1 MATLY
6 NWKLV
11 NGGRTGNSLLLEGD
25 IEGYDGAKRD
35 ESGYER
41 GSSQVED
48 GTFIVTAPVQ
58 RIVRYYDSWKGEGI
72 VFIADFY
79 SSEKGHQF
87 HHLKLKNPDEEWL
100 DEMGKT
106 MAHFC
111 KNLKKLLSNNAR
123 VEYKDEIH
131 SSGKVNYEED
141 YLSDVWEDKDEDF
154 WDHESPTSKRLK
166 VYREHKR
173 QSRSS

>member
-1 MATLY
+1 MAKLY

-11 NGGRTGNSLLLEGD
+11 SGGRTGNSLLLEGD
-25 IEGYDGAKRD
+25 IEGYDGAKVG
-35 ESGYER
+35 ESGRHEIE
-41 GSSQVED
+41 SSKVED

-58 RIVRYYDSWKGEGI
+58 RIVRYYWGRDDGI

-87 HHLKLKNPDEEWL
+87 SHLRLKNPDEEWL
-100 DEMGKT
+100 NEMGKT
-106 MAHFC
+106 MVHFC
-111 KNLKKLLSNNAR
+111 KNLKKLLESR
-123 VEYKDEIH
+123 RIEYRDEVDGG
-131 SSGKVNYEED
+131 GKVNYEED

-154 WDHESPTSKRLK
+154 WNHGSPISKRLK

-173 QSRSS
+173 PSRHHD